1 MRFAEKVR
9 LFFEDLFHS
18 SLIRRLEGDLV
29 QLRMDMQTLRQ
40 EKDIVISELRSEKTF
55 LNAKVGMYEVNVN
68 RRVGIDPS
76 AKNPEKPSFLNFNSP
91 PMKSS
96 WQLQVEEHDRKNAEL
111 DAAEAA
117 AAAKKAAANG

>member
-18 SLIRRLEGDLV
+18 SLIRRLEGDLA

-55 LNAKVGMYEVNVN
+55 LNAKVSMYECNVN

-76 AKNPEKPSFLNFNSP
+76 AKNPEKPSFANFNSP

-117 AAAKKAAANG
+117 AAAKKAGA